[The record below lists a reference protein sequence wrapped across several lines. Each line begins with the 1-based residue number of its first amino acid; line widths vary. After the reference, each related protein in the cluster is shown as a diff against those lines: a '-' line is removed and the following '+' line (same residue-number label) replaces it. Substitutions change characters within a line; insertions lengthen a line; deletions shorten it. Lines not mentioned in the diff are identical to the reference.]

1 MRPRVGCTALNSHHG
16 PHHQILSDAG
26 FEPVISPPGKKLTDP
41 QNLISVLEGCE
52 AVIAGSEPYT
62 PEVFAALPKLRVI
75 ARWGVGFDAV
85 NLQEA
90 DARKIVVATT
100 PGCNHHS
107 VAELAISMLMAVSR
121 GFPRLDQ
128 QVRAGK
134 WVRIP
139 LPRLQGKT
147 LGLVGLGRIGQ
158 ATATRAIGLGMKV
171 IAYEPYPNQEFVK
184 QHGIE
189 LVDLDTLFAR
199 SPFISLHLPSTP
211 ETKYLINRDSLG
223 KMQPGTIIV
232 NTSRGPL
239 VKESDLVEALA
250 SGHLGGAGL
259 DVFETEPLPLDSPLL
274 KFDNVLLSGHVA
286 GMDQESERD
295 TATMAANIIVD
306 LHRGKWPQ
314 GCIQNLK
321 GLPAG
326 AWKW

>member
-1 MRPRVGCTALNSHHG
+1 MPPRVACTALNSHYG
-16 PHHQILSDAG
+16 PHLEILQKAG
-26 FEPVISPPGKKLTDP
+26 FEPVIPPLGMKLSDP
-41 QNLISVLEGCE
+41 QHLIASLEECE

-107 VAELAISMLMAVSR
+107 VAEQAITMLMAVSR

-158 ATATRAIGLGMKV
+158 ATATRAVGLGMKV
-171 IAYEPYPNQEFVK
+171 IAYDPFPPQEFAR

-199 SPFISLHLPSTP
+199 SPFISLHLPATA
-211 ETKYLINRDSLG
+211 ETKHLINKNSLA

-239 VKESDLVEALA
+239 INEADLAEALA

-259 DVFETEPLPLDSPLL
+259 DVFETEPLPLDSPLM

-286 GMDQESERD
+286 GMDKESECD
-295 TATMAANIIVD
+295 TATMAANIIVG
-306 LHRGKWPQ
+306 LYNGNWPE
-314 GCIQNLK
+314 GCVQNLK
-321 GLPAG
+321 HLSPT

>member
-1 MRPRVGCTALNSHHG
+1 MRPRVGCTALNSHVG
-16 PHHQILSDAG
+16 PHLQILSEAG
-26 FEPVISPPGKKLTDP
+26 FEPVVPPAGMKLSDP
-41 QNLISVLEGCE
+41 KHLVAALEGCE

-62 PEVFAALPKLRVI
+62 PEVFAGLKDLRVI

-90 DARKIVVATT
+90 DRRKIVVATT

-107 VAELAISMLMAVSR
+107 VAELAITMMMAVSR

-158 ATATRAIGLGMKV
+158 ATATRAIGLGMNV
-171 IAYEPYPNQEFVK
+171 IAYEPFPNREFVA
-184 QHGIE
+184 QQGIE
-189 LVDLDTLFAR
+189 LVDLDTLYAR

-211 ETKYLINRDSLG
+211 ETKHLINRESIA
-223 KMQPGTIIV
+223 KMQRGTVIV

-239 VKESDLVEALA
+239 IKEADLVEGLV

-259 DVFETEPLPLDSPLL
+259 DVFETEPLPLESPLMKL
-274 KFDNVLLSGHVA
+274 DNVLLSGHVA

-306 LHRGKWPQ
+306 LHRGKWPE
-314 GCIQNLK
+314 GCVQNLK
-321 GLPAG
+321 GLKAG